1 MTRTTHF
8 AALALSLVMTLAI
21 FSGVAQ
27 LSSPTH
33 AGVEF
38 AQVQTGTPTL
48 RS

>member
-1 MTRTTHF
+1 MTHTTHV

-33 AGVEF
+33 AGVEL
-38 AQVQTGTPTL
+38 AQVHSGTPTL